1 MSSPNQSPPNSPNP
15 NNNQGGNVNGNI
27 NGNIQYLANVQ
38 ISTSNVSING
48 NATTIVSNLNTNVDV
63 ASFIGNTYIPS
74 ANITLNQTVSGV
86 GYVVT
91 NTQGDGITH
100 TTFDTTDPTFDPQ
113 ITENLVERVET
124 YYNDDANTETKNLM
138 DEIKLYAGRIQCED
152 FHGKGTIDDYN
163 ELFIAAA
170 KIANESKQIKLDIDV
185 AGFEDFSQA
194 ADDLANLFQ
203 SFIIKL
209 ENVNIINDLDFLRS
223 IVVALRKIWNLSEVF
238 GKFKQT
244 ILAKTSV
251 QVPKS
256 AHDASVILGNVMGEI
271 NCAMK
276 YISHFVAP
284 STTTPAPVGANL
296 SADEQNVI
304 NQAVNT
310 IENWNVLCDQGVSI
324 AMSNN
329 PDIIR
334 ISSVNSQLREKAP
347 FIRTATALLRAK
359 LANFTINT

>member
-1 MSSPNQSPPNSPNP
+1 MSSPPNSPNP
-15 NNNQGGNVNGNI
+15 NSGNQGNNNNNQGNNN
-27 NGNIQYLANVQ
+27 NNNQANVQ
-38 ISTSNVSING
+38 ITTSNVAVNG
-48 NATTIVSNLNTNVDV
+48 NATTIVSNLNGNVDV
-63 ASFIGNTYIPS
+63 AGFIGNTFI
-74 ANITLNQTVSGV
+74 ANGNITLNQTITGN

-100 TTFDTTDPTFDPQ
+100 TTFDTTDPAFDPQ

-124 YYNDDANTETKNLM
+124 YYNDEANTETKNLM

-185 AGFEDFSQA
+185 EGFSEFSQA

-203 SFIIKL
+203 SFIVKL

-223 IVVALRKIWNLSEVF
+223 IAVSLRKIWNLSEVF

-284 STTTPAPVGANL
+284 STTDPAPVGANL

-304 NQAVNT
+304 HQAVNT

-329 PDIIR
+329 PDIVR
-334 ISSVNSQLREKAP
+334 ISSVNTQLRDKAP

-359 LANFTINT
+359 LANFTINH